1 MIDVLV
7 VDDDFMVAQI
17 HRNYVEQVDDFQV
30 VGMAHTGA
38 QALALAE
45 ELQPDLILLDIYL
58 PDVNGLDLLNPLR
71 AVAPAVDVLVISAAR
86 EADLV
91 KRALRGGIVQYLM
104 KPFTHDDLQKRLQ
117 HYQQTFQVLAE
128 TADQTDQEVVDRVF
142 GITRSQAS
150 LPKGLSAE
158 SLRLVE
164 DRLRLA
170 DPDISAGEMAAEVGM
185 SRGSAR
191 RYLEHLTDTGK
202 AEVRLRYGEIGRP
215 ERRYARR

>member
-1 MIDVLV
+1 MIRVLV

-38 QALALAE
+38 QALALAG